1 MAQLG
6 AQLLAARFRVLWLL
20 LPHLRRAYAGLTDG
34 SKDISFTYDSTVFPE
49 ITERGLEHV
58 SRMSIDDIKDAMAQ
72 RLRERRAAELERGVT
87 LVGPHRDDITL
98 LLGGLAVKQFASHGE
113 SWSVALSLRLASWFV
128 HRADDDSP
136 GSSPILILDDV
147 FAELDSERR
156 HRLGALV
163 AQAEQVLLTSAV
175 LSDIPEELGTYR
187 LVRVS
192 AAHAEYAPET
202 TDTPQTEDLSS

>member
-1 MAQLG
+1 
-6 AQLLAARFRVLWLL
+6 
-20 LPHLRRAYAGLTDG
+20 
-34 SKDISFTYDSTVFPE
+34 
-49 ITERGLEHV
+49 
-58 SRMSIDDIKDAMAQ
+58 MSIDDIKDAMAQ

-128 HRADDDSP
+128 HRADDESP

-175 LSDIPEELGTYR
+175 LNDIPEELGTYR

-192 AAHAEYAPET
+192 TAHAEYAPET
-202 TDTPQTEDLSS
+202 TDAPQIEDLPS

>member
-1 MAQLG
+1 M
-6 AQLLAARFRVLWLL
+6 
-20 LPHLRRAYAGLTDG
+20 
-34 SKDISFTYDSTVFPE
+34 
-49 ITERGLEHV
+49 
-58 SRMSIDDIKDAMAQ
+58 
-72 RLRERRAAELERGVT
+72 
-87 LVGPHRDDITL
+87 
-98 LLGGLAVKQFASHGE
+98 
-113 SWSVALSLRLASWFV
+113 

-192 AAHAEYAPET
+192 AAHTEYAPET
-202 TDTPQTEDLSS
+202 TDAPQTEDLSS